1 MRSLLKYLR
10 GYKRETVLSP
20 LFKFLEAVF
29 ELLIPLVVAGI
40 IDRGINAGDRGYV
53 IRMVCLMVL
62 LGAVGF
68 GFSVT
73 GQYFAAK
80 SSAGFGTGV
89 REAVFRKIQG
99 MSYSDLD
106 GIGTPTLINRLT
118 ADSNQA
124 QSGLNILLRLVLR
137 SPFIV
142 IGSAVMTFTIN
153 VPVALIFTAT
163 ILVLAAVM
171 LAVVLSSV
179 PVYKRSQAALDR
191 VTELTRENLTGV
203 RVLRAFRREEDE
215 IREFDR
221 ATGRLAGLQRL
232 AGRISAVMNPA
243 TYVIINAA
251 LIIIIRSGALKVNSG
266 AMTQGQIIAL
276 YNYMAQ
282 MLVELLKLANLI
294 VMLSR
299 SYASA
304 QRIAALLGKETG
316 EPSPSH
322 AAPPEKIEGAPR
334 VEFRDVSVKYGRSPE
349 ESLSGVS
356 FKAYPGDTVGIIGGT
371 GSGKSTLVNLI
382 PRFYDCTS
390 GTVLID
396 GADVKDLDINELR
409 MRCGVVPQKAVL
421 FKGTLRDNLR
431 WGDGSA
437 DDGEMTEALR
447 LAEAGDVLE
456 KLGGLDA
463 PVEQYGRNLSGGQR
477 QRVTIARALV
487 RRPEILILDD
497 SGSALDYATDSR
509 LRASLSSL
517 DYRPT
522 TFIISQR
529 TSSVMNA
536 DLIIVLEDGEVVG
549 AGKHDELY
557 ASCPVYRE
565 IHDVQFGEGGED
577 GE

>member
-10 GYKRETVLSP
+10 GYRRETVLSP

-40 IDRGINAGDRGYV
+40 IDRGINAGDRGFV
-53 IRMVCLMVL
+53 VRMVCLMIF

-89 REAVFRKIQG
+89 REAIFDKIQG
-99 MSYSDLD
+99 MSYTDLD
-106 GIGTPTLINRLT
+106 GIGIPTLINRLT

-153 VPVALIFTAT
+153 VHIALIFTAT

-179 PVYKRSQAALDR
+179 PIYRRSQAALDR

-203 RVLRAFRREEDE
+203 RVLRAFCREEDE
-215 IREFDR
+215 IKEFDR
-221 ATGRLAGLQRL
+221 ATGKLAGLQRL
-232 AGRISAVMNPA
+232 AGSISAVMNPA

-251 LIIIIRSGALKVNSG
+251 LIVLIRFGAVKVDSG

-304 QRIAALLGKETG
+304 GRIASLLDTETG
-316 EPSPSH
+316 EPAPLDSVPS
-322 AAPPEKIEGAPR
+322 EKKDGAPR

-349 ESLSGVS
+349 ESLRGVS
-356 FKAYPGDTVGIIGGT
+356 FRAYPGDTVGIIGGT
-371 GSGKSTLVNLI
+371 GSGKTTLINLI
-382 PRFYDCTS
+382 PRFYDCSS
-390 GTVLID
+390 GEVLID
-396 GADVKDLDINELR
+396 GEDSRSLDIRDLR

-421 FKGTLRDNLR
+421 FKGTLRDNLL
-431 WGDGSA
+431 WGNSSA
-437 DDGEMTEALR
+437 TDEEMLEALR

-477 QRVTIARALV
+477 QRVTVARALV

-509 LRASLSSL
+509 LRSSLSSL
-517 DYRPT
+517 DYNPT

-549 AGKHDELY
+549 AGNHGGLY
-557 ASCPVYRE
+557 DSCPVYRE
-565 IHDVQFGEGGED
+565 IHDVQFGEGGVD

>member
-1 MRSLLKYLR
+1 MRLLVKYLR
-10 GYKRETVLSP
+10 GYGRETVLSP

-29 ELLIPLVVAGI
+29 ELLIPLVVAGV
-40 IDRGINAGDRGYV
+40 IDRGINAGDRGFV
-53 IRMVCLMVL
+53 IRMVCLMIL
-62 LGAVGF
+62 LGAAGF
-68 GFSVT
+68 GLSVT

-80 SSAGFGTGV
+80 ASAGFGTGI
-89 REAVFRKIQG
+89 REAIFGKIEG

-106 GIGTPTLINRLT
+106 GIGIPTLINRLT

-137 SPFIV
+137 SPFIIV
-142 IGSAVMTFTIN
+142 GSAVMTFTIN

-163 ILVLAAVM
+163 ILVLAGVM

-179 PVYKRSQAALDR
+179 PVYRRSQAALDR

-203 RVLRAFRREEDE
+203 RVLRAFCREEEE
-215 IREFDR
+215 IKEFDR
-221 ATGRLAGLQRL
+221 ATGKLAGLQRL

-251 LIIIIRSGALKVNSG
+251 LIILIRVGAVKVNTG
-266 AMTQGQIIAL
+266 VMTQGQIIAL

-282 MLVELLKLANLI
+282 MLVELLKLASLL

-304 QRIAALLGKETG
+304 GRIASLLDTETG
-316 EPSPSH
+316 ET
-322 AAPPEKIEGAPR
+322 APVASGEQEKREGAPR
-334 VEFRDVSVKYGRSPE
+334 VEFRDVSVKYGRSSGE
-349 ESLSGVS
+349 ALSGVS

-371 GSGKSTLVNLI
+371 GSGKTTLVNLI

-390 GTVLID
+390 GEVLID
-396 GADVKDLDINELR
+396 GADSRTLDIRDLR

-421 FKGTLRDNLR
+421 FKGTLRENLL
-431 WGDGSA
+431 WGNPSA
-437 DDGEMTEALR
+437 TDEEMLDALR
-447 LAEAGDVLE
+447 LAEAEEVLE
-456 KLGGLDA
+456 KTGGLDA
-463 PVEQYGRNLSGGQR
+463 HVEQYGKNLSGGQR
-477 QRVTIARALV
+477 QRVTVARALV

-497 SGSALDYATDSR
+497 SGSALDYATDAR
-509 LRASLSSL
+509 LRSSISSL

-536 DLIIVLEDGEVVG
+536 DLIVVLEDGEVVG
-549 AGKHDELY
+549 AGTHGELLKT
-557 ASCPVYRE
+557 CPVYRE
-565 IHDVQFGEGGED
+565 IHDVQFGEGGDD